1 MKKLIGYVLALALGM
16 CMFYACGTSRKAT
29 MLKQRQESVGLALP
43 KESEFVQ
50 EAVSAH
56 KRPDRI
62 VVKGDDGEDLIL
74 MKAIKD
80 DETGEMVANE
90 VLEAAVVTARFRNKA
105 ERNGQVTLEFD
116 VHVPKS
122 MIESSWQTTVRPE
135 MYILEDTLH
144 LEPIVLTGEKYREQQ
159 LKGYELYDRYVESI
173 ITDTTRFVNR
183 FLLEQ
188 FIQRNIPDLWA
199 LKTDSTF
206 LTPQQFETIFSVT
219 DRQAVDHY
227 TYGMRVR
234 RNRRRIGNKDAMYA
248 KYVKN
253 PIVTEGLRLDS
264 IVNNSNGDVTYCYSQ
279 TIKTRPELRK
289 VDVVLSGDIRDAVK
303 QIYTIPTTDPLTFYI
318 SSLASFVQ
326 PRERYMTKVIERRA
340 EANQT
345 YNIGFRQGK
354 TDIDP
359 EFMDN
364 TREINRIKDNLR
376 ALMEN
381 KVFDLDSV
389 VIVAHGSPEGSYAV
403 NERISA
409 GRSRSVTDYF
419 SQYIRTY
426 RDSLDAENGFQIDE
440 FGNVVREESVN
451 IRLVSH
457 SIPENWD
464 DLNIFVDA
472 DEVLTESQKDS
483 YRKIVSRDRNVDRRD
498 NQLRRQEFYGYLSD
512 SLYPRLRTVKFNFHL
527 HRKGMVKDT
536 IQTTVLD
543 TTYQRGLQLL
553 HDRDFEKAVEVLR
566 PYNDINTAVAYLAMD
581 YNQSALSILQHEERT
596 ADVNYMLAILYSRLG
611 DDQSAVDSYLQ
622 ACRQDPAFVPRGN
635 LDPEISVLIRTY
647 GLNRFDD
654 EEEF

>member
-1 MKKLIGYVLALALGM
+1 MHRLSSYSAVALASLLLI
-16 CMFYACGTSRKAT
+16 ASCGTSRKAA
-29 MLKQRQESVGLALP
+29 MLRQKQETVGLTLP
-43 KESEFVQ
+43 KESELVQ
-50 EAVSAH
+50 EAVTAH

-105 ERNGQVTLEFD
+105 ERNGMVTLEFD

-122 MIESSWQTTVRPE
+122 MIESSWQTTVRPD

-159 LKGYELYDRYVESI
+159 LRGYELYNNYVESI

-188 FIQRNIPDLWA
+188 FIHRNLPDLWA
-199 LKTDSTF
+199 LRTDSTY
-206 LTPQQFETIFSVT
+206 LTARQFETIFSVT

-227 TYGMRVR
+227 TYGMKVR
-234 RNRRRIGNKDAMYA
+234 RHRKRVSQKDARYA

-253 PIVTEGLRLDS
+253 PIITEGLRLDS
-264 IVNNSNGDVTYCYSQ
+264 IVNKANGDVTYCYSQ
-279 TIKTRPELRK
+279 TIKTKPELRK

-303 QIYTIPTTDPLTFYI
+303 QLYTIPTTEPLTFYI
-318 SSLASFVQ
+318 SSLASFVH
-326 PRERYMTKVIERRA
+326 PRERYLTKVIERRA

-345 YNIGFRQGK
+345 YNIAFRQGK

-364 TREINRIKDNLR
+364 TMEIGRIKENLR

-381 KVFDLDSV
+381 QKFDLDSV
-389 VIVAHGSPEGSYAV
+389 VVIAHGSPEGSYEV
-403 NERISA
+403 NQRISA

-419 SQYIRTY
+419 SDYIRHY
-426 RDSLDAENGFQIDE
+426 RDSLDAERGFQVDE
-440 FGNVVREESVN
+440 NGNVVKEESVRV
-451 IRLVSH
+451 RLVSH
-457 SIPENWD
+457 SIPENWE
-464 DLNIFVDA
+464 DLNIFVDN
-472 DEVLTESQKDS
+472 DEVMTDDQKES
-483 YRKIVSRDRNVDRRD
+483 YHKIVARDRNLDRRD
-498 NQLRRQEFYGYLSD
+498 HQLSRTDYYGYLSD

-543 TTYQRGLQLL
+543 TTYQMGLQLL
-553 HDRDFEKAVEVLR
+553 HDRDFEQAVQVLR

-611 DDQSAVDSYLQ
+611 DDQQAVDCYLQ

-635 LDPEISVLIRTY
+635 LDPEISVLIKTY

-654 EEEF
+654 EEE